1 MKKSNVQSMKKK
13 GAKGGERK
21 GAGRK
26 PAENPKK
33 PITVYFDQKTIDSYG
48 GVKAIKELIYKI
60 HPSAEPPHASLAP
73 KIKDLTKPTN
83 SLKPQD
89 FPKSN
94 FSINTIPEQKEAPAE
109 AQAFDNAEIFKQ
121 IAEIEAEKI
130 PKERDTPMGK
140 KAWLIDQS
148 KRIKELQKQLK

>member
-26 PAENPKK
+26 PAENPKM

-73 KIKDLTKPTN
+73 KVKNLTKPTN
-83 SLKPQD
+83 VLKPHEEA
-89 FPKSN
+89 KTN
-94 FSINTIPEQKEAPAE
+94 FSIDTTPKTLDELKSLCPAE
-109 AQAFDNAEIFKQ
+109 LTGFDRSAW
-121 IAEIEAEKI
+121 IAN
-130 PKERDTPMGK
+130 ER
-140 KAWLIDQS
+140 
-148 KRIKELQKQLK
+148 QKYGI